1 MPDPV
6 ASASSP
12 ASDADAAPV
21 KPYRTLRHRDFR
33 LLWSAELLSTSGTQ
47 IQRVALAWQVYDLTG
62 DPLQL
67 GLLGLVRFF
76 PVAGFGLFGGVMADR
91 RDRRRLLL
99 VSQLGLL
106 TTSGCLA
113 ALTALD
119 AISVA
124 AIYAVTFV
132 AAAVAAVGGPSRQA
146 LIPALV
152 PEREIAGA
160 FTMNTLIFHVA
171 AVSGPAVGG
180 LIIAQFG
187 VAVAYS
193 VDAATFLVVIAA
205 VLAMRARP
213 VVAARTAGGLALA
226 LEGLR
231 FVRGTPILLGVMSL
245 DFVATFFG
253 ASNTL
258 MPIFA
263 EEILD
268 VGPRGLGLL
277 LAAPAAGALAGSI
290 IMSAR
295 RVPSRPGLGVLV
307 AVAIYGAAL
316 AGFGL
321 STSFPL
327 SLAFLAAS
335 GAADAVSMALR
346 LTVRTVVTPD
356 ALRGRI
362 AAVHST
368 FAMGGP
374 QLGEFEA
381 GLVAALLGAGPSV
394 ALGGL
399 ATVAAAIVTAR
410 LFPAIARYR
419 LE

>member
-1 MPDPV
+1 MPR
-6 ASASSP
+6 SARSAPSNSTGTEP
-12 ASDADAAPV
+12 APT

-33 LLWSAELLSTSGTQ
+33 LLWAAELLSTSGSQ
-47 IQRVALAWQVYDLTG
+47 IQRVAVAWQVYDLTG

-76 PVAGFGLFGGVMADR
+76 PVAAFGLFGGVLADR

-99 VSQLGLL
+99 LSQFGLL
-106 TTSGCLA
+106 ATSGGLA

-119 AISVA
+119 LVAVA
-124 AIYAVTFV
+124 AIYALTFV
-132 AAAVAAVGGPSRQA
+132 SAAVAAVGGPSRQA

-152 PEREIAGA
+152 PERDVAGA
-160 FTMNTLIFHVA
+160 LTMNTLVFHVA
-171 AVSGPAVGG
+171 AVSGPALGG

-187 VAVAYS
+187 VALAYAI
-193 VDAATFLVVIAA
+193 DAVTFLAVIAA
-205 VLAMRARP
+205 LLAMRARP
-213 VVAARTAGGLALA
+213 MVAARTVGGLALA
-226 LEGLR
+226 IEGLR
-231 FVRGTPILLGVMSL
+231 FVRRTPILLGVMSL

-263 EEILD
+263 EEVLD
-268 VGPRGLGLL
+268 VGPRGLGFL
-277 LAAPAAGALAGSI
+277 LAAPAAGALTGSI
-290 IMSAR
+290 VMSTR
-295 RVPSRPGLGVLV
+295 PVPRRPGAGVIAAV
-307 AVAIYGAAL
+307 AVYGAAL

-321 STSFPL
+321 STSFPVA
-327 SLAFLAAS
+327 LALLAVS

-356 ALRGRI
+356 ELRGRI

-399 ATVAAAIVTAR
+399 ATVLAAGVTWR
-410 LFPAIARYR
+410 LVPAIGRYR
-419 LE
+419 LA